1 MNLPKPNTLLASGV
15 VLAAGTALATPTPT
29 LPAAS
34 LVQAAVAHAAMAQPG
49 TFASADALLDALEVA
64 DQGIDRLSS
73 RVRYTRFF
81 AIAGDMQQRVG
92 DLYFVADVRPASA
105 RREGLPRRAFRVDF
119 ETLMVGRRVEQEQKT
134 YVFDGEWL
142 AERAP
147 AEKLFIKQQIAPPG
161 ESVDPL
167 RIGEGP
173 FVVPVGQRK
182 AEIVKRYS
190 ATLAPEA
197 EGISQWPSL
206 AARAAG
212 TVQLKLEPL
221 ATYVDQSD
229 HETIRVWYDRGSLL
243 PVLALTVG
251 FDGDTTVVEMLDVLT
266 NDNARMDDAAFDTTP
281 PSEPGWDVQV
291 REWRGDTE

>member
-1 MNLPKPNTLLASGV
+1 MALPKLDHHLGRLAAAALA
-15 VLAAGTALATPTPT
+15 LAAGTALSMPTAPM
-29 LPAAS
+29 
-34 LVQAAVAHAAMAQPG
+34 AAVAGSVIAQPG
-49 TFASADALLDALEVA
+49 TFASADALLDALEEA
-64 DQGIDRLSS
+64 DEGIDRLSS

-105 RREGLPRRAFRVDF
+105 RGNGLPRRAFRVDF

-182 AEIVKRYS
+182 AEIVKRYN
-190 ATLAPEA
+190 AAIAPET

-221 ATYVDQSD
+221 ASYADQSD

-291 REWRGDTE
+291 REWRGDAE